1 MQRCR
6 VLTGMR
12 VRQVTGVGGQE
23 SVFTLV
29 HSFRGT
35 DLAGHRWILQLNRH
49 AFDHCGSVSSYIST
63 SLTALVDGRFTYD
76 MMRVVT

>member
-12 VRQVTGVGGQE
+12 VCQVTGVGGRE

-35 DLAGHRWILQLNRH
+35 DLAGHRWILQLNSQASR
-49 AFDHCGSVSSYIST
+49 ST
-63 SLTALVDGRFTYD
+63 DMRLITAAQSAPILAPH
-76 MMRVVT
+76 